1 VSVVR
6 PGSAAFLALEARLAE
21 MEARVREQAAEIQ
34 ELKRQ
39 LKQNSRNS
47 SLPPSSD
54 PPYVKRRPKKKSGRK
69 RGAQPGHEPHQR
81 SLLPLERV
89 DAFEDHVPSTCRH
102 CQAALSAEDEVGTPE
117 RRQTI
122 ELPEI
127 RAVVTEHR
135 LHRRRGRGAGRRRRR
150 WYRRGSPRR

>member
-1 VSVVR
+1 VWRCCGAVVLVASLLEAR
-6 PGSAAFLALEARLAE
+6 EAAGERCTPGIRAAFLAMEARLAE

-39 LKQNSRNS
+39 LRQNSRNS

-81 SLLPLERV
+81 SRDRQEAAEKPLRLS
-89 DAFEDHVPSTCRH
+89 HRSHRCPS
-102 CQAALSAEDEVGTPE
+102 
-117 RRQTI
+117 
-122 ELPEI
+122 
-127 RAVVTEHR
+127 
-135 LHRRRGRGAGRRRRR
+135 
-150 WYRRGSPRR
+150 